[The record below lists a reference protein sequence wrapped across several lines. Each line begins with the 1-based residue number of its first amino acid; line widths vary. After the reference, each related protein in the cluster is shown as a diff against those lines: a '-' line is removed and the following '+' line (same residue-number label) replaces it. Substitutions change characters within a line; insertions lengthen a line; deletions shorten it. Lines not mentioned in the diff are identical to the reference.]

1 MSAIVKTA
9 LAKTNRL
16 ALPVEPAANARQRLE
31 SIDLLRGLVMVVMA
45 LDHVR
50 DYFHADA
57 FVYSPTDLSRT
68 SGVLFLTRWI
78 THFCA
83 PVFVFLA
90 GVAAHLY
97 GAKTSKKEVSVFLL
111 TRGLW
116 LVVVELFVLSLLRTF
131 NPAYEY
137 FTLQVIWAIGIAMVA
152 LSALV
157 FMDRRV
163 IFVVGLVLMAGHNLL
178 DDVHVPGEGCASF
191 LWALLHEPR
200 LFVFGRFSIRVLYPL
215 LPWIGTMAV
224 GYCFGHL
231 YTPGYDAE
239 KRRRVLLLAGL
250 GTMAFFVIARY
261 GNWYGDAAQWGLRE
275 SAVFSV
281 LSFLNLTKYP
291 PSLFYLSMTLGP
303 ALVFLALSERAPKA
317 LTVRVNVFGR
327 VPMFYYLAHFLLIH
341 AGATVAA
348 AMTGHGVADMVL
360 TSAVNDNPALKG
372 YGFELPAVYLVWGCL
387 VLILYPFCK
396 WYDAYK
402 RKHQATR
409 RWLSYL

>member
-1 MSAIVKTA
+1 MSAIAKTA
-9 LAKTNRL
+9 LATTNHL
-16 ALPVEPAANARQRLE
+16 VLPFEPAANIRLRVE
-31 SIDLLRGLVMVVMA
+31 SIDLLRGLVMIVMA

-68 SGVLFLTRWI
+68 SVLLFLTRWI
-78 THFCA
+78 THYCA

-90 GVAAHLY
+90 GVSAHLY

-116 LVVVELFVLSLLRTF
+116 LVVVELVVLALLRTF
-131 NPAYEY
+131 NPAFEY
-137 FTLQVIWAIGIAMVA
+137 FTLQVIWAIGIAMVVM
-152 LSALV
+152 SALV

-163 IFVVGLVLMAGHNLL
+163 ILVVGLVLMAGHNLL
-178 DDVHVPGEGCASF
+178 DDVHVPGDGVASF
-191 LWALLHEPR
+191 LWAVLHEPR

-231 YTPGYDAE
+231 YTAGYSPE

-250 GTMAFFVIARY
+250 GTIAFFVIARY
-261 GNWYGDAAQWGLRE
+261 GNWYGDAAQWAARE
-275 SAVFSV
+275 APIFSV
-281 LSFLNLTKYP
+281 LSFLNVTKYP

-303 ALVFLALSERAPKA
+303 ALVFLALTERAPKA
-317 LTVRVNVFGR
+317 LTARINAFGR

-341 AGATVAA
+341 LGATVAA
-348 AMTGHGVADMVL
+348 VMSGYEATDMVL
-360 TSAVNDNPALKG
+360 TSAVNDAPALRD
-372 YGFELPAVYLVWGCL
+372 YGFGLPTVYLVWLAL
-387 VLILYPFCK
+387 VLVLYPCCK
-396 WYDAYK
+396 WYDGYK
-402 RKHQATR
+402 RRHQATQW
-409 RWLSYL
+409 WLSYL